1 MKYEYKKIKI
11 DSLKGIKR
19 AEKFH
24 KNKNWNQ
31 ILIGLDYIL
40 FERSN

>member
-19 AEKFH
+19 AEKLH
-24 KNKNWNQ
+24 KNKDWKQ